1 LRKQPLHFAAG
12 AILVALALFA
22 QPTFAERPAE
32 AGVPAHLREAFAKRF
47 ENTERIQKAIDAQTR
62 HSNALITSPGV
73 IATAVGWSE
82 DNVPVVKLYIETS
95 ASSAGLPESLDGI
108 PVVIERTGK
117 VYALN
122 VGCEQ
127 TGTCETDYT
136 AQATAGSEPDSQQQ
150 WHERPVP
157 AGVSISKPW
166 GSEAGTLACRVSN
179 GCHVYGLS
187 NAHVLQ
193 GTNFAVPIGQNTLQ
207 PGKYDGGIEP
217 DDAIGQLYAA
227 VPIVM
232 STNPRK
238 ANNRVDAAIFE
249 TTVSQVG
256 IATRSDGYGAPRSE
270 VLAPSVGL
278 SVMKYGRSTALT
290 YGYIDSINVMINV
303 AFGESEALFKGQ
315 IIIRGNGGSSFSGNG
330 DSGSLVVASG
340 GQDDRRPVGL
350 IFAGG
355 LDDNN
360 APISVA
366 NDISEVLTQL
376 DVVID
381 GDP

>member
-1 LRKQPLHFAAG
+1 
-12 AILVALALFA
+12 
-22 QPTFAERPAE
+22 
-32 AGVPAHLREAFAKRF
+32 
-47 ENTERIQKAIDAQTR
+47 
-62 HSNALITSPGV
+62 
-73 IATAVGWSE
+73 
-82 DNVPVVKLYIETS
+82 
-95 ASSAGLPESLDGI
+95 
-108 PVVIERTGK
+108 
-117 VYALN
+117 
-122 VGCEQ
+122 
-127 TGTCETDYT
+127 
-136 AQATAGSEPDSQQQ
+136 
-150 WHERPVP
+150 
-157 AGVSISKPW
+157 
-166 GSEAGTLACRVSN
+166 
-179 GCHVYGLS
+179 
-187 NAHVLQ
+187 VLQ
-193 GTNFAVPIGQNTLQ
+193 GTNFDVPIGQNTLQ

-355 LDDNN
+355 VDGSN
-360 APISVA
+360 ASISVA

>member
-1 LRKQPLHFAAG
+1 LRKHPLNFAAG

-22 QPTFAERPAE
+22 HPTFAERPAE

-47 ENTERIQKAIDAQTR
+47 ENTEQIQKAIDAQTR

-82 DNVPVVKLYIETS
+82 DNVPVVKLYIETT

-117 VYALN
+117 VYAL
-122 VGCEQ
+122 GFDCEQ
-127 TGTCETDYT
+127 TDTCEPDYT
-136 AQATAGSEPDSQQQ
+136 AEATAGSEPASQRQ

-157 AGVSISKPW
+157 IGVSISKPW

-193 GTNFAVPIGQNTLQ
+193 GTNFGVPIGQNTLQ
-207 PGKYDGGIEP
+207 PGIYDGGIEP
-217 DDAIGQLYAA
+217 DDAIGKLYAA
-227 VPIVM
+227 VPVVL
-232 STNPRK
+232 STKPNT
-238 ANNRVDAAIFE
+238 NNRVDAAIFE

-303 AFGESEALFKGQ
+303 TFGESVALFKGQ
-315 IIIRGNGGSSFSGNG
+315 MIIRGNGGSSFSGNG

-355 LDDNN
+355 VDDNN

-366 NDISEVLTQL
+366 NDISEVLAQL